1 MSNTKA
7 LTQLGFV
14 TARGLD
20 NGELGALLLSNKVGL
35 RQTVREGNV
44 GLYVLP
50 EILQKILQLFRV
62 YFTLD
67 NVANPHDGGEEKEL
81 FEVERGEGEE
91 DELQV
96 S

>member
-1 MSNTKA
+1 MNNTKA

-44 GLYVLP
+44 GLYVL
-50 EILQKILQLFRV
+50 LSSLK
-62 YFTLD
+62 
-67 NVANPHDGGEEKEL
+67 
-81 FEVERGEGEE
+81 
-91 DELQV
+91 

>member
-1 MSNTKA
+1 MNNTKA

-35 RQTVREGNV
+35 RQTAREGNV
-44 GLYVLP
+44 GLYVLLSS
-50 EILQKILQLFRV
+50 LQSLIKKILQLFRV

-81 FEVERGEGEE
+81 FEVER
-91 DELQV
+91 V
-96 S
+96 SR